1 MDGQS
6 NKNGVEY
13 VLTMSG
19 ALSEKLK
26 GLANQNEA
34 TPGEV
39 LHKALALYE
48 VALAAR
54 KQSCRVAVIDNFN
67 RVTTAIEGL

>member
-1 MDGQS
+1 M
-6 NKNGVEY
+6 EY

-19 ALSEKLK
+19 ALSEKLEV
-26 GLANQNEA
+26 LANQNEA
-34 TPGEV
+34 TPAEV

-54 KQSCRVAVIDNFN
+54 SQSCRMAVIDNFN
-67 RVTTAIEGL
+67 RVQTAIEGL